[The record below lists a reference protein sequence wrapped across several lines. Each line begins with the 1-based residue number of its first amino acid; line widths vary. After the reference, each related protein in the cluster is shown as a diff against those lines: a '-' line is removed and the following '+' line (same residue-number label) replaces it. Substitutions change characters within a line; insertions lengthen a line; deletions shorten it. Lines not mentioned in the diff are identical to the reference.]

1 MKIRQIRNATLRL
14 DYAGTRF
21 LVDPW
26 LASKDTYAGYAG
38 TANDHLRNPTA
49 ALVVPMDEIV
59 NVDAVLMTHVHPDH
73 WDRTAAE
80 NIPAETPFFVQHFG
94 DKALVADAAALILD
108 ENGVHVDKVEGK
120 TFSDVRVLTGN
131 PEFNGVKLKK
141 VPGQHG
147 SDEALQAA
155 YDLLQEVTGIV
166 FSHPDEK
173 TIYLAGDT
181 IWNEYVE
188 ANIAEYKPDVIIVN
202 AGNAQIPG
210 LGSIIMS
217 PEDVAKVC
225 VAAPDAVIIASHME
239 SVNHAMTTRADLKA
253 YLAEQGLSDR
263 VLIPE
268 DGETLDL

>member
-14 DYAGTRF
+14 DYAGTKF
-21 LVDPW
+21 LIDPW
-26 LASKDTYAGYAG
+26 LAPKDTYSGFTG
-38 TANDHLRNPTA
+38 TTNDHLRNPTSP
-49 ALVVPMDEIV
+49 LVVPMEEIV
-59 NVDAVLMTHVHPDH
+59 NVSAVLLTHVHPDH

-80 NIPAETPFFVQHFG
+80 NIAADTPFFVQHFG
-94 DKALVADAAALILD
+94 DKALVSDAAALVLD
-108 ENGVHVDKVEGK
+108 AEGIRVDKIEGK
-120 TFSDVRVLTGN
+120 TFGDVRVLTGN
-131 PEFNGVKLKK
+131 PEFNGVKMKK

-166 FSHPDEK
+166 FSDPDEK
-173 TIYLAGDT
+173 TVYLAGDT

-225 VAAPDAVIIASHME
+225 AAAPNAVIIASHME